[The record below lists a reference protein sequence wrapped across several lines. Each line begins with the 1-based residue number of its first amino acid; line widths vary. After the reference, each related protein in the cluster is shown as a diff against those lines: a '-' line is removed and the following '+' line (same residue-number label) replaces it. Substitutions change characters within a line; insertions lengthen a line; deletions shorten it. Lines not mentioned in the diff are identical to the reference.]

1 MIYKKQLK
9 FTSSLVVTI
18 LLVFP
23 LASPALAEE
32 KKFEGLSLSIGGNA
46 ISTKTNGR
54 AKNSDA
60 FITSDFGK
68 AENLIP
74 SIDISYSATL
84 FSKFLLGFGGR
95 YDLAK
100 HKSGD
105 LSADTTTS
113 SVLNRREIGVTVGE
127 DATNT
132 RFTRND
138 IRNLE
143 SYNITYKDH
152 NSLYVMPT
160 YLVNDSTGIFAKAGY
175 HQQKST
181 LNYKNIQ
188 TLSNTTI
195 TTQDT
200 VEGDSNLNPLY
211 ANNTFTTNG
220 SRNIKGWGYGLG
232 LKKLL
237 TNNLFLQFE
246 VEYVDYK
253 SQSVVGTDGTI
264 YKFEPESLSGTINIG
279 YKF

>member
-9 FTSSLVVTI
+9 FTSSLVGTI
-18 LLVFP
+18 LLVLP

-32 KKFEGLSLSIGGNA
+32 KNFEGLSLSIGGNA

-68 AENLIP
+68 AKNLIP

-113 SVLNRREIGVTVGE
+113 SVLNRIEINVGAGE
-127 DATNT
+127 DET

-188 TLSNTTI
+188 TLSNTNV
-195 TTQDT
+195 TTQDEE
-200 VEGDSNLNPLY
+200 VGDSNLGPLY

>member
-9 FTSSLVVTI
+9 FTSSLVGTI

-23 LASPALAEE
+23 LASHALSDE
-32 KKFEGLSLSIGGNA
+32 KNFEGLSLSIGGNA

>member
-9 FTSSLVVTI
+9 FTSSLVGTI

-23 LASPALAEE
+23 LASAALAEE
-32 KKFEGLSLSIGGNA
+32 KNFEGLSLSIGGNA

-84 FSKFLLGFGGR
+84 FSKFLLGLGGR

-113 SVLNRREIGVTVGE
+113 SVLNRREINVLNE
-127 DATNT
+127 DLT

-143 SYNITYKDH
+143 SYNITYEDH

-188 TLSNTTI
+188 TLSNTT
-195 TTQDT
+195 TTT
-200 VEGDSNLNPLY
+200 VAEVEGDSNLNTLY
-211 ANNTFTTNG
+211 ADNTFTTNG
-220 SRNIKGWGYGLG
+220 SGNIKGWGYGLG

-246 VEYVDYK
+246 VEYIDYK